1 MCYLSLPMGI
11 ETIFLYCEIR
21 KASRAVFL
29 FCAQITTAG
38 KMPPSIC
45 VWLVVYMPALPTGPN
60 QGTNGLQSAAAS
72 ITALPHWVCCSENT
86 CTQKHTRIN
95 QHQYKTDHKH
105 LFLANWLQNIDAYA
119 GSGAA
124 RTPGKVSAP
133 PNIPLQRLGA
143 VRAHSVRCRSA
154 FRFGSRFAPHGQS
167 NFSYY
172 SPVHMVHGITWHAE
186 ATTKFA
192 YWETNW
198 L

>member
-1 MCYLSLPMGI
+1 MGI

-60 QGTNGLQSAAAS
+60 QLTNELQSAAAL
-72 ITALPHWVCCSENT
+72 ITAVPHWACCSENT
-86 CTQKHTRIN
+86 CTQKRTRIN

-105 LFLANWLQNIDAYA
+105 LFFSQLTAKHRCLCWIR
-119 GSGAA
+119 SP

-133 PNIPLQRLGA
+133 PNILLQRLGA
-143 VRAHSVRCRSA
+143 VRVHSVRCRSA

-167 NFSYY
+167 NFSCY
-172 SPVHMVHGITWHAE
+172 SPVHMVRGITWHAE

-192 YWETNW
+192 YWGTNW